1 MKNLILGVVLIALAQ
16 IGAWVQ
22 QFAQMK
28 WPWFKDH
35 LWVLVLG
42 LGIPV
47 SYLFI
52 WGAQYL
58 YMDMSSVW
66 SVRLTQFSIGMFAV
80 LGLTYFVM
88 GETLSLKNFICV
100 VLATIIV
107 LIQSFWK

>member
-16 IGAWVQ
+16 IGAWIQ
-22 QFAQMK
+22 QFAQVK

-35 LWVLVLG
+35 TWLLVIF

-58 YMDMSSVW
+58 YLDMGSVW
-66 SVRLTQFSIGMFAV
+66 GVRLTQFSIGMFTV

-88 GETLSLKNFICV
+88 GESLSLKNLICV
-100 VLATIIV
+100 ILATIIV
-107 LIQSFWK
+107 LIQSLWR